1 MVTSTAA
8 LQFYHLDFLQLGV
21 WTWVSTLDGCS
32 CGTEGAKHRNTFY
45 VMTNPGGWLSL
56 YYYSYMSFSKY
67 PEIFDPYQRLMS
79 AALVFLI
86 LIALTNYIMIF
97 FSCHGLHIY
106 GAWLNKYHKL
116 DLWLHRVLVRKEID
130 GLVGQIKWG
139 DCLHLPSAGS
149 EWYRHIRDMDNHCI
163 AGQSE
168 HRADQRRKNGAG
180 RRRHCFV
187 LYFDCR
193 AVFVVSAMQR
203 IEIQQLRCYFVDLR
217 CWHSCRF
224 ILENSVLD
232 EHVRYIL
239 SIYPAMIWALTGVL
253 TKNYDT
259 ADPSRNNIFNGEKQ
273 INNKQLPFSLV
284 ASVVLV
290 FFPLQ
295 LRCWPLAA
303 PCLLDA

>member
-1 MVTSTAA
+1 
-8 LQFYHLDFLQLGV
+8 
-21 WTWVSTLDGCS
+21 
-32 CGTEGAKHRNTFY
+32 
-45 VMTNPGGWLSL
+45 
-56 YYYSYMSFSKY
+56 
-67 PEIFDPYQRLMS
+67 MS

-116 DLWLHRVLVRKEID
+116 DLWLHRVLVRKEIYS
-130 GLVGQIKWG
+130 LAGQMKWA

-149 EWYRHIRDMDNHCI
+149 EWYRHIRDMDNHCFV
-163 AGQSE
+163 GQSE
-168 HRADQRRKNGAG
+168 HRADQRRKNEAG

-187 LYFDCR
+187 LYFDCG

-203 IEIQQLRCYFVDLR
+203 IEIQHLCCYFVDLR

-232 EHVRYIL
+232 KHVRYIL
-239 SIYPAMIWALTGVL
+239 SIYPAVIWALTGVF
-253 TKNYDT
+253 TNNYET

-273 INNKQLPFSLV
+273 INNKQLPFSQA
-284 ASVVLV
+284 ASFVLV
-290 FFPLQ
+290 KEANMHRFGFLSFTVALLAVGCALFVGRIVLVIWKNIKSPLYADISPELMSPMEIAEKQ
-295 LRCWPLAA
+295 KRIFK
-303 PCLLDA
+303 